1 MVQDVRGSQCSEP
14 LGNADQTNYTAV
26 DNDIFILDLDHPAQC
41 DGTVENVSYCAYRPS
56 PSSSLFASQFFF
68 SLFRAYLA
76 VFRIQENDVYARVT
90 EFARFSPSQLIT
102 TELDD
107 FWCFEQSGQTPLTV
121 QTGDVLGVCQVDPGL
136 FFRRLNV
143 IGTGAPSGN
152 SLYVAEADMD
162 CDRTLSVNIE
172 DGSFQIL
179 EGYVMHLHAN
189 IMISKYNY
197 TIVSIIVYTF

>member
-14 LGNADQTNYTAV
+14 LGNADQTNYAAV

-41 DGTVENVSYCAYRPS
+41 DGTVENVNYCAYRLS
-56 PSSSLFASQFFF
+56 PSSSLFPSQFFF

-76 VFRIQENDVYARVT
+76 VFRIQENGVYARVT
-90 EFARFSPSQLIT
+90 DFARFSPSQLIT

-107 FWCFEQSGQTPLTV
+107 FWCFEQSGQAPVTV
-121 QTGDVLGVCQVDPGL
+121 QTGDVLGVCQVPGL

-152 SLYVAEADMD
+152 SLYVANAGMD
-162 CDRTLSVNIE
+162 CGNMDQTMSINIE
-172 DGSFQIL
+172 DGSLQAMD
-179 EGYVMHLHAN
+179 GYVMHVHAN
-189 IMISKYNY
+189 IKISKY
-197 TIVSIIVYTF
+197 IQ